1 MRVLAVVVMMIV
13 LALVFGGCAVS
24 RSRTSLMPDA
34 SLSGW
39 VKRGGDATY
48 TLQTVEGV
56 PTVVGTSAP
65 DTPNTFLC
73 TTRVYADFEL
83 ALEFRTHDD
92 LNSGVQFRSLSLPEY
107 KDGRVHGY
115 QCEIDPTPRAW
126 TGGIYDEGR
135 RGWLAD
141 LSDNPEAR
149 AAYRKGAWNTMRV
162 RAVGDEISTWIN
174 GVACVQGFRDGMTR
188 EGFIA
193 LQVHG
198 VGPRKDPLTSM
209 WRRIEI
215 VDLAASTE
223 PR

>member
-1 MRVLAVVVMMIV
+1 MSFLRVVGIMIV
-13 LALVFGGCAVS
+13 FAQILGGCAVS
-24 RSRTSLMPDA
+24 PSRTSLMPDT
-34 SLSGW
+34 SLAGW

-48 TLQTVEGV
+48 ALQTVEGV
-56 PTVVGTSAP
+56 PTIVGTSAP

-83 ALEFRTHDD
+83 TLEFRTHDD

-141 LSDNPEAR
+141 LSDRPEAR

-174 GVACVQGFRDGMTR
+174 GVACVEGFRDGMTR

-198 VGPRKDPLTSM
+198 VGPRKAPLTSM

-215 VDLAASTE
+215 VALAASTE